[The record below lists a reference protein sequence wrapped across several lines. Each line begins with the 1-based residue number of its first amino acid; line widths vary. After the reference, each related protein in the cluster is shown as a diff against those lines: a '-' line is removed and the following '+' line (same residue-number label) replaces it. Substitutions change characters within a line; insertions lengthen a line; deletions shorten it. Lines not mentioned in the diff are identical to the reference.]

1 MTEAIFSLFGRTRK
15 PRPEPTEDERRMEL
29 LRYRVRQLGDRAREV
44 NRWAVS
50 YRIRTGRAA

>member
-15 PRPEPTEDERRMEL
+15 PRPEPTEQERALEL
-29 LRYRVRQLGDRAREV
+29 MRHRVRQLGDRVRTV
-44 NRWAVS
+44 DQWATS